1 MDLQTLGR
9 ALLFIGSVLVL
20 LGLVIL
26 IIARMG
32 IASRLSDLPGT
43 LRLEGPGITCVVPI
57 LASIVLSI
65 ILTIGLNLLLR
76 WLNRP

>member
-9 ALLFIGSVLVL
+9 TLLFIGSGIVL

-26 IIARMG
+26 IVARTG
-32 IASRLSDLPGT
+32 IAGRLSDLPGT
-43 LRLEGPGITCVVPI
+43 LRVEGPGFTCVVPI
-57 LASIVLSI
+57 LASIVLSLV
-65 ILTIGLNLLLR
+65 LTIVLNLLLR